1 MCIRLAAPV
10 AASCLCASVYLCG
23 CVSGYLFI
31 CPFVGVYMLGDLTK
45 SLTSVA
51 GDALRVATAPV
62 EVAVDAAR
70 IVTSPVADVAQE
82 IVDEVKAAADESGKI
97 G

>member
-1 MCIRLAAPV
+1 
-10 AASCLCASVYLCG
+10 
-23 CVSGYLFI
+23 
-31 CPFVGVYMLGDLTK
+31 MLGDLTK

-62 EVAVDAAR
+62 EVAVDAAH